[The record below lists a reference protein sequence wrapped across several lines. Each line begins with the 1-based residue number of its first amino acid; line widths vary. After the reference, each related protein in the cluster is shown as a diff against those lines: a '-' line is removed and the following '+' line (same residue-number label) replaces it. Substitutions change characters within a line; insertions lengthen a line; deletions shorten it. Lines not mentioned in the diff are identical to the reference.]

1 MNPGYSQ
8 TDRFLQALR
17 SPGATRAVELRPPPA
32 ALGPGASVEAW
43 IDLRHSVR
51 RLLREDRFVLFTDD
65 AVGTREEE
73 SLRHLVDNLG
83 PGTDLSGVVPFL
95 TLRHSLDYCTYFA
108 RRTRGHGMGGLTVT
122 GGDEAAGTP
131 RCLPRSRDLRARI
144 RESTPGLPL
153 GVWTNPLADPET
165 QAGYLTDDGAAADYF
180 LTQVVSH
187 HHLPAVDRFLE
198 AAEGAGLTMPGLF
211 GVFYYRS
218 ANPRTLERLENFLPV
233 PTAEL
238 TREFSAGAS
247 PEEVCARTL
256 RALRERGVEKVYLC
270 NLDLRS
276 APGTLARIEALV

>member
-1 MNPGYSQ
+1 MNPGPSQ

-32 ALGPGASVEAW
+32 ALGMSASVEAW

-131 RCLPRSRDLRARI
+131 RCLPRSRDLRTQI
-144 RESTPGLPL
+144 RERTPGLPL
-153 GVWTNPLADPET
+153 GVWTNPLADPEA
-165 QAGYLTDDGAAADYF
+165 QVGYLTDEGVAADYF

-198 AAEGAGLTMPGLF
+198 AAEGAGLALPGLF

-218 ANPRTLERLENFLPV
+218 ANPRTLARLGEFLPV

-276 APGTLARIEALV
+276 APGILARIEKLV